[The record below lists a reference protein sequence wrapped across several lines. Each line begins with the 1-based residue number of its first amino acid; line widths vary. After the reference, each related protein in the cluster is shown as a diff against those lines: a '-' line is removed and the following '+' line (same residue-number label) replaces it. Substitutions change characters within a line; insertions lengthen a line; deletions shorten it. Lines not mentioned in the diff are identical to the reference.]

1 MGASKE
7 PSEQMDITMSGPNG
21 PVLATWQMK
30 KKIKRETKQS
40 EDWAQITRKWKS
52 QLLCVAVIAP
62 VR

>member
-1 MGASKE
+1 
-7 PSEQMDITMSGPNG
+7 MSGPNG

-52 QLLCVAVIAP
+52 QLLCVAIIAP